1 MKRLV
6 LVLATVFALPV
17 ATVFADVTV
26 TMTISMNAGPMVVNT
41 TSVTWVKGMKMRL
54 DSKVMEQDTSVFL
67 DVTAKQMLMANH
79 ATKVITNAD
88 VQSAMANLPI
98 TFGEITMSF
107 EPSGQSKEILGR
119 TCSGYKLSMS
129 IPMTMGEETITTKGT
144 GVVWLAT
151 DGPGVEEFKAV
162 NKAAAA
168 AGLSTGG
175 LNMGPQ
181 SKGMLEL
188 QKAMAE
194 RGAMFEQEIQMT
206 MEGTGQMAQ
215 AMGQMGGMSMSMK
228 VTAITTDPIPDDKFV
243 LPAGYTKQ

>member
-17 ATVFADVTV
+17 APSFADVTV
-26 TMTISMNAGPMVVNT
+26 TMAVSINAGPMVMTT
-41 TSVTWVKGMKMRL
+41 TSVTWIKGMKART
-54 DSKVMEQDTSVFL
+54 DASVMQQDTSVFL
-67 DVTAKQMLMANH
+67 DLASKQMLMANH
-79 ATKVITNAD
+79 STTTIAD
-88 VQSAMANLPI
+88 PQSMMANLPMS
-98 TFGEITMSF
+98 FGEITLSF
-107 EPSGQSKEILGR
+107 EPSGQTKEILGR
-119 TCSGYKLSMS
+119 TCGGYKVSMS
-129 IPMTMGEETITTKGT
+129 IPMTIGEESVTMKGT
-144 GVVWLAT
+144 GMVWLAK
-151 DGPGVEEFKAV
+151 DGPGVEEFKAL

-175 LNMGPQ
+175 MNMGPQ
-181 SKGMLEL
+181 AKGMLEL

-194 RGAMFEQEIQMT
+194 RGVMFEQEIQMT

-215 AMGQMGGMSMSMK
+215 AMGQMGNMSTSMK